1 MVEWNIDR
9 FEIDAETRVRLRKLN
24 ENFDAELLKMEA
36 WYLANPK
43 KRKKNHFRFMVN
55 WLNHAQKKV
64 TIIKDYK
71 LQNEEFKENLKK
83 AEEEAAPPPQEWRE
97 MMQKLKYGAA

>member
-9 FEIDAETRVRLRKLN
+9 FEIDDETRAKFRKLN
-24 ENFDAELLKMEA
+24 ENFDAELLKMEV

-55 WLNHAQKKV
+55 WLNHSEKKV
-64 TIIKDYK
+64 AVVRDYK
-71 LQNEEFKENLKK
+71 QQNEEFNEKVKK
-83 AEEEAAPPPQEWRE
+83 AVEEAAPPPAEWRE
-97 MMQKLKYGAA
+97 MMAKLKVAP